1 LVVSEQLPGAVDIS
15 GRARGEA
22 SGNGPVLIVGWED
35 AAKVATVH
43 GLRQHGA
50 VVSAAARSLT
60 GGPVFDDRGHL
71 IGIYHAGTTGDG
83 VDTIIPLAE
92 ALGLLRAG
100 R

>member
-1 LVVSEQLPGAVDIS
+1 
-15 GRARGEA
+15 
-22 SGNGPVLIVGWED
+22 
-35 AAKVATVH
+35 
-43 GLRQHGA
+43 
-50 VVSAAARSLT
+50 
-60 GGPVFDDRGHL
+60 L